1 MDVIK
6 KAIVDWLREILIG
19 GIISNLSG
27 MFDSVNEKVGE
38 AIVEVGKSPSAWNS
52 SIFNMVQNLSETVM
66 IPIAG
71 VILAFVMTLEL
82 IQLVTDRNNLH
93 DIDTW
98 MFFKWSFKTAAAVLI
113 VTNTWNIVMGIFDA
127 AQSVVNSAGG
137 VIVSDASIDIS
148 SVVANLETC
157 LAEMELG
164 PLFGLWFQ
172 SLFVGITMWALT
184 ICIFIIVYGRMI
196 EIYLVTS
203 IAPIPMATMMNRE
216 WGQTGQNY
224 LRGLLALGFQA
235 FLIIVCV
242 AIYAVL
248 VQNIAIGS
256 DIAIAEPMAPSSIAR
271 YKRGRIGGKYAE
283 EIPGQNK
290 VQGLNQTRSGGYYE
304 DGAVPTVRNKRD
316 VWQINPFPYKGGH
329 FAAFPPKLVETCL
342 LAGCPQDG
350 IVLDPFLGSGTTAA
364 VAKQMGRHY
373 IGIELNP
380 DYCALAEQ
388 RIGGVTE

>member
-1 MDVIK
+1 MMELDTIFCGDALDVLRTLPDNFVHCCITSPPYYALRDYGMDGQIGREERPAQYVARLTEVFSEVRRVLLPSGRNEQGVSLAQRVENV
-6 KAIVDWLREILIG
+6 KAKDML
-19 GIISNLSG
+19 GIPW
-27 MFDSVNEKVGE
+27 M
-38 AIVEVGKSPSAWNS
+38 
-52 SIFNMVQNLSETVM
+52 
-66 IPIAG
+66 
-71 VILAFVMTLEL
+71 LAF
-82 IQLVTDRNNLH
+82 
-93 DIDTW
+93 
-98 MFFKWSFKTAAAVLI
+98 
-113 VTNTWNIVMGIFDA
+113 
-127 AQSVVNSAGG
+127 
-137 VIVSDASIDIS
+137 
-148 SVVANLETC
+148 
-157 LAEMELG
+157 
-164 PLFGLWFQ
+164 
-172 SLFVGITMWALT
+172 ALRDH
-184 ICIFIIVYGRMI
+184 G
-196 EIYLVTS
+196 
-203 IAPIPMATMMNRE
+203 
-216 WGQTGQNY
+216 WY
-224 LRGLLALGFQA
+224 LR
-235 FLIIVCV
+235 
-242 AIYAVL
+242 
-248 VQNIAIGS
+248 S
-256 DIAIAEPMAPSSIAR
+256 DIIWQKANPMPESCKDRPSRCYEHVFLLTKSRSYYYDALAIAEPMAPSSIAR